1 VPQGGQQVTP
11 TGPDEATPAAVLTG
25 VTAANVAEVRR
36 RVAAAAQQ
44 LGMGP
49 DRYDPFV
56 VAVNEIVINA
66 IRHGGGHAD
75 VTILTGR
82 ADLVVEV
89 RDNGPGLPD
98 GSGSHLPPPTQPG
111 GRGLW
116 LVYQLCPDVAFDS
129 GPTGTTVRL
138 ALALASTDH
147 C

>member
-1 VPQGGQQVTP
+1 VTP
-11 TGPDEATPAAVLTG
+11 TGPHEATPAAVLTG

-36 RVAAAAQQ
+36 RVAAAAQR
-44 LGMGP
+44 LGMSP

-66 IRHGGGHAD
+66 IRHGGGRAD
-75 VTILTGR
+75 VTILAAR
-82 ADLVVEV
+82 AELVVEV
-89 RDNGPGLPD
+89 RDRGSGLPA
-98 GSGSHLPPPTQPG
+98 GTTGQLPPPTQAG

-116 LVYQLCPDVAFDS
+116 LVDQLCRDVTFDS

-138 ALALASTDH
+138 ALAMAGTDH